1 MNPVREISQRLSLRT
16 PLAESLALLAELVES
31 GAIPMRKDADLAA
44 ALAQIK
50 ARVPGFE
57 SFERDFPS
65 LCFALATGVGKT
77 RLMAAI
83 ICWLFRTSRSRH
95 FLVLAPNLTIYEKL
109 KRDFDPG
116 NSKYLFRGLP
126 EFAVQQPQLV
136 TGEDWDSGIGVRF
149 EDAKPMTIPGQLF
162 PSNAPVINIFNI
174 AKINSRG
181 AGADKTARPRMR
193 RMQEYLGQSYFEYL
207 SNLPDLVVLMDEAH
221 RYRADAGAR
230 SIDELKPVLG
240 IELTATPKATGV
252 RAERFKNIAYSF
264 PLGSAL
270 LAGYVKEPTVATR
283 KDFDPKSVPSDEL
296 ERIKL
301 TDGVHVH
308 EQVKLELLQYFQSG
322 QGPLVNPFMLV
333 VASDTAHAAAI
344 KARIEASDFFDGR
357 YQGKVIEI
365 HSKTAA
371 AESDENTAKLLRIEQ
386 QSDTEIVI
394 HVDKLKEGWDVANLF
409 TIVPLRASAAEI
421 LTEQT
426 IGRGLRLPFS
436 KRTGVAA
443 LDRLTIIAH
452 DKFRDIIDRANQPDS
467 LIKQTITVG
476 AGGDIDPSAIIPIA
490 SVPTFQNALGFIQDA
505 SLGKPSDLPSPSV
518 SAHEGARENLAQY
531 RLVNQNAHAP
541 LLEAVDDQSRRVS
554 HAMQLLEAP
563 HLDEVIRKANARL
576 PVGSESTG
584 ISKPQL
590 IAFVREMIAGL
601 IEIPTITLQ
610 PKTRQQFRFLP
621 FQMAN
626 LDRIKIP
633 AIDGQIL
640 LQELRTG
647 GTDFLS
653 PEGLAR
659 REPVPENY
667 LVAILMAR
675 DEIDYDSHAQMLF
688 DLAAQVVNHLH
699 SYLADEDAVH
709 NVLQYSRRKL
719 ADLIWLQ
726 MQQHMERA
734 PVEFSVKVTR
744 GFAVLRARPL
754 NSLDG
759 FVHAFHAALPAGAK
773 IRNMVFGGF
782 KKCCFNTQKFDSDE
796 GEFQLVRLLERDNS
810 VLKWLKPAAD
820 QFVIEYH
827 FGKRYHPDF
836 VVETQTERL
845 IVELKRADWEEEPNV
860 QAKAA
865 AAAQW
870 CKYASQAAAEIA
882 AKPWAYLLIPHDG
895 FGPQSSLD
903 YMRKYYV
910 RDPQI

>member
-16 PLAESLALLAELVES
+16 PLAESLALLSQLVES

-44 ALAQIK
+44 SLAQVK
-50 ARVPGFE
+50 ARVPGFD

-116 NSKYLFRGLP
+116 NSRYLFRGLP
-126 EFAVQQPQLV
+126 EFAVQFPQLV
-136 TGEDWDSGIGVRF
+136 TGEDWDSGIAVRS
-149 EDAKPMTIPGQLF
+149 EDSKSMTINGQLF
-162 PSNAPVINIFNI
+162 PNNSPVINIFNI

-181 AGADKTARPRMR
+181 AGADKAAGPRMR

-283 KDFDPKSVPSDEL
+283 KDFDPKSVSAEEL

-322 QGPLVNPFMLV
+322 LGPLVNPFMLV

-371 AESDENTAKLLRIEQ
+371 AESDENTAKLLLIEQ

-436 KRTGVAA
+436 KRTGVAP

-467 LIKQTITVG
+467 LIKQTITIG
-476 AGGDIDPSAIIPIA
+476 AGGDIDPRAIIPIA
-490 SVPTFQNALGFIQDA
+490 SVPNFTQALGFIPDP
-505 SLGKPSDLPSPSV
+505 SLGKPSTLIQYIVPVETGV
-518 SAHEGARENLAQY
+518 SEVMDYYGPGYELAQ
-531 RLVNQNAHAP
+531 AAM
-541 LLEAVDDQSRRVS
+541 LEAIDAQGRYVT
-554 HAMQLLEAP
+554 HAAQLIKP
-563 HLDEVIRKANARL
+563 QHLNEIARKINARL
-576 PVGSESTG
+576 PGGLEFSGTSAPDFAPV
-584 ISKPQL
+584 
-590 IAFVREMIAGL
+590 VRTVIAGL
-601 IEIPTITLQ
+601 IEIPTMTLQ

-621 FQMAN
+621 FQLTN
-626 LDRIKIP
+626 LERIKIP

-647 GTDFLS
+647 DTDLLS

-675 DEIDYDSHAQMLF
+675 DEIDYDAHAQMLF
-688 DLAAQVVNHLH
+688 DLAAQVVMHLR
-699 SYLADEDAVH
+699 SYLADDDSVH
-709 NVLQYSRRKL
+709 NVLQHARRKL
-719 ADLIWLQ
+719 ADFIWLQ
-726 MQQHMERA
+726 MEQHMERA

-744 GFAVLRARPL
+744 GFTVLRARPL

-759 FVHAFHAALPAGAK
+759 VVHPFHAELPAGAK

-782 KKCCFNTQKFDSDE
+782 KKCCFNTQKFDSAE
-796 GEFQLVRLLERDNS
+796 GEFQLVRLLERDHS
-810 VLKWLKPAAD
+810 VLKWLKPGAD

-836 VVETQTERL
+836 VVETITERV
-845 IVELKRADWEEEPNV
+845 IVELKRADWAEEPNV
-860 QAKAA
+860 QAKAKA
-865 AAAQW
+865 ATRW
-870 CKYASQAAAEIA
+870 CDFASQAAAEIG
-882 AKPWAYLLIPHDG
+882 AKPWAYVLIPHTG
-895 FGPQSSLD
+895 FGPQSSWEH
-903 YMRKYYV
+903 V
-910 RDPQI
+910 RNSYACTNH

>member
-44 ALAQIK
+44 ALAQVK
-50 ARVPGFE
+50 ARVPGFD

-149 EDAKPMTIPGQLF
+149 EDAKAMTIPGQLF

-181 AGADKTARPRMR
+181 AGADKAAGPRMR

-283 KDFDPKSVPSDEL
+283 KDFDPKSVPAEEL

-322 QGPLVNPFMLV
+322 LGPLVNPFMLV

-467 LIKQTITVG
+467 LIKHTITIG
-476 AGGDIDPSAIIPIA
+476 AGGDIDPRAIIPIA
-490 SVPTFQNALGFIQDA
+490 SVPNFQRTLGFAIDP
-505 SLGKPSDLPSPSV
+505 SLGKPSDLYQHVEPVEQGVKDVMAYYQLSDDAGV
-518 SAHEGARENLAQY
+518 LDAIDAQAR
-531 RLVNQNAHAP
+531 H
-541 LLEAVDDQSRRVS
+541 VS
-554 HAMQLLEAP
+554 HAAQLTEPQHMSEIA
-563 HLDEVIRKANARL
+563 RKFNARL
-576 PVGSESTG
+576 PAGLDLGTAPAPDFAPIVRAV
-584 ISKPQL
+584 
-590 IAFVREMIAGL
+590 IASL

-621 FQMAN
+621 FQLTN
-626 LDRIKIP
+626 LERIKIP
-633 AIDGQIL
+633 VIDGQIL

-647 GTDFLS
+647 DTDLLS

-688 DLAAQVVNHLH
+688 DLAAQVVQHLH
-699 SYLADEDAVH
+699 SYLPDVDSVH

-744 GFAVLRARPL
+744 GFTVLRARPL

-759 FVHAFHAALPAGAK
+759 VVHAFHAELPAGAK

-782 KKCCFNTQKFDSDE
+782 KKCCFNTQKFDSAE
-796 GEFQLVRLLERDNS
+796 GEFQLVRLLERDHS

-836 VVETQTERL
+836 VVETRTERL

-865 AAAQW
+865 AAARW
-870 CKYASQAAAEIA
+870 CEYASQAADEIG
-882 AKPWAYLLIPHDG
+882 AKPWAYVLIPHTG
-895 FGPQSSLD
+895 FGPQSSLEHV
-903 YMRKYYV
+903 RKSFV
-910 RDPQI
+910 R